1 MFSGNMRNKLQK
13 DVSSIL
19 NEFYND
25 DKIFY
30 HFQFPTYI
38 FSKNVI
44 CDNFIILK
52 NSNIIFLELKM
63 CSNTQKKLMTS
74 NIKREIQ
81 EKTNEFLL
89 NKNNKHLYI
98 IGFYN
103 KENKKDMNF
112 LLIDNIKSVEHRKK
126 SFYSFQEL
134 LNKSI
139 YKSSN
144 LNEILNFILT
154 L

>member
-1 MFSGNMRNKLQK
+1 
-13 DVSSIL
+13 
-19 NEFYND
+19 
-25 DKIFY
+25 
-30 HFQFPTYI
+30 
-38 FSKNVI
+38 
-44 CDNFIILK
+44 
-52 NSNIIFLELKM
+52 
-63 CSNTQKKLMTS
+63 
-74 NIKREIQ
+74 
-81 EKTNEFLL
+81 
-89 NKNNKHLYI
+89 
-98 IGFYN
+98 
-103 KENKKDMNF
+103 MNF